1 MSGITDAIV
10 TAGQVLGAVLPSVVE
25 SLSGGTPSSIL
36 THALIVTAEDVA
48 LRRVGAHVHPLVVL
62 AVRLEDI
69 ADLLLVENQ
78 PIIAAH
84 VKFEATELRKR
95 AAALV
100 PTEPAPATPTSSR

>member
-25 SLSGGTPSSIL
+25 SLTGGTPSSIL

-69 ADLLLVENQ
+69 AGLLLIEHQ
-78 PIIAAH
+78 PIVASA
-84 VKFEATELRKR
+84 VQLEASELRRR
-95 AAALV
+95 ASV
-100 PTEPAPATPTSSR
+100 SGGV